1 MAMLLV
7 LQLAGQ
13 NPEDRNRDSLKNY
26 EKTRIEGRS
35 YWSAFVNTGPYIRK
49 YISKRPETSPEILEY
64 FRKQEE
70 IVSQLKTEHS
80 ESGELRLAF
89 IGDLMWIW
97 YGWER
102 FLSPEVLAELE
113 RHDVVLAN
121 LETPVDPSRRVSF
134 PVPDHPSYNSPVEL
148 LTSFYSKTKRVN
160 TLTAVSFANNHTFDR
175 GEDGARAT
183 LRVLDSL
190 GIGYSGVIRP
200 ETQEKP
206 YYLIERN
213 GIRIG
218 FYATC
223 WGVNKGEAGA
233 QGHKGTGAQGHKGTG
248 AQGHKGTGAQGH
260 KGTGAQGHE
269 GLRVNVIQGLAP
281 LDPDKIDLSEVKSVL
296 DRMKK
301 DSLDF
306 KIISIHW
313 GFEFE
318 FYPDP
323 VIMEVGHQ
331 IVASGADLIIGSHP
345 HVQQPN
351 EICFLNGYHGDIAPF
366 LINTTD
372 SIPRKALIAYSLGNF
387 CTPMYTRPHRT
398 GQIQSMRLYRNPGT
412 GRIDWTIPEFT
423 KVYNENG
430 RKWRTF
436 RRLTLAT

>member
-1 MAMLLV
+1 MRLPRPPRFIFVPVIIMAMLLV

-13 NPEDRNRDSLKNY
+13 NPEDHSRDSLKNY

-49 YISKRPETSPEILEY
+49 YISKRPETSPEISEY

-80 ESGELRLAF
+80 ESGELSLAF

-183 LRVLDSL
+183 LGVLDSL
-190 GIGYSGVIRP
+190 GIGHSGVIRP
-200 ETQEKP
+200 EIQKKP
-206 YYLIERN
+206 YYLIEKN

-223 WGVNKGEAGA
+223 WGTNKGEV
-233 QGHKGTGAQGHKGTG
+233 GHEGTGAH
-248 AQGHKGTGAQGH
+248 
-260 KGTGAQGHE
+260 GHE

-281 LDPDKIDLSEVKSVL
+281 LNQDKIDLSEVKSVL
-296 DRMKK
+296 GQMAQ

-306 KIISIHW
+306 KIVSIHW

-351 EICFLNGYHGDIAPF
+351 EICFLNGYRGDIAPF
-366 LINTTD
+366 LILTPD
-372 SIPRKALIAYSLGNF
+372 SVPRKALIAYSLGNF
-387 CTPMYTRPHRT
+387 CTPMYTRTHRT
-398 GQIQSMRLYRNPGT
+398 GQIQSLRLYRHPET
-412 GRIDWTIPEFT
+412 GRIDWTIPEV
-423 KVYNENG
+423 KKIYNENG

-436 RRLTLAT
+436 RRLTLAS